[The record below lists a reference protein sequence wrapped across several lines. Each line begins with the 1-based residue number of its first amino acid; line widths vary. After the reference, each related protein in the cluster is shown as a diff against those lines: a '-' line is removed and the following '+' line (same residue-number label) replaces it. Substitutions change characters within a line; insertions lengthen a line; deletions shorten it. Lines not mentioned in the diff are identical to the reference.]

1 MTTTILSRLTLLASL
16 TVVSLSAGAQASTQG
31 VMPAFSALYVFGDS
45 LSDSGN
51 NFTSFFGAT
60 GPNPTSATFIP
71 NFPYSP
77 SRTYSNGP
85 TWVTSFASGLGL
97 SSFAAASL
105 LGGGNYAYGGATTS
119 PTLPTPAPF
128 PPTLQAQLSTY
139 LGSNTVSPSAL
150 YVIAGGGND
159 ARAVATLVQGGSDPN
174 VVVPAGALRYATTTA
189 SLVGNLRAAGATNI
203 VVWNVPDLGK
213 TPAAGSGV
221 GPAAAGGTQ
230 ISSVFN
236 SFLAG
241 ALVGSGATI
250 FDTFGTIGSI
260 VANPAAFGFSNVTQ
274 ACGFIGNGCDAS
286 TALFWDGIHP
296 TAFAQ
301 TVIANQML
309 AVVAIPEPASI
320 LLLGMGVLALLA
332 WRRRA

>member
-1 MTTTILSRLTLLASL
+1 MNSNLFSRLTLLVTLA
-16 TVVSLSAGAQASTQG
+16 VVSLGTSAQTIPQFAG
-31 VMPAFSALYVFGDS
+31 PPFSALYVFGDS

-51 NFTSFFGAT
+51 NFISSFGTT
-60 GPNPTSATFIP
+60 GPNPTSGTFIP
-71 NFPYSP
+71 SFPYAP
-77 SRTYSNGP
+77 SGTFSNGP
-85 TWVTSFASGLGL
+85 TWVTPFASGLGL

-105 LGGGNYAYGGATTS
+105 RGGGNYAFGGATTS
-119 PTLPTPAPF
+119 PTLPTAAPF
-128 PPTLQAQLSTY
+128 PPTLQAQLTTY
-139 LGSNTVSPSAL
+139 LSGNTVSPTAL

-159 ARAVATLVQGGSDPN
+159 ALAVAAAVQGGSDPN